1 MNAVSVRAN
10 DESPAEEHSRHDEP
24 AGVATIES
32 YETDGITVFFDAE
45 NPLAWMETART
56 LTLEEFT

>member
-1 MNAVSVRAN
+1 MSDYVESGRRESAGAERRNAGEGSTAVEV
-10 DESPAEEHSRHDEP
+10 
-24 AGVATIES
+24 
-32 YETDGITVFFDAE
+32 YETDGNVVFFDAE